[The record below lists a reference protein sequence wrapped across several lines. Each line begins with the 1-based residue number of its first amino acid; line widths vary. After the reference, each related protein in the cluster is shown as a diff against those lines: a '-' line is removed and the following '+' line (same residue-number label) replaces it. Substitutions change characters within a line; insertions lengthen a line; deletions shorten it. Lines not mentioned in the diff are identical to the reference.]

1 MIDAIGK
8 TSGAPNTVKT
18 NVEQLEDNLYDRLA
32 KGGAEQHNGVIEM
45 SITVNRR
52 VYEQIQGYKNVTKGA
67 AATD

>member
-18 NVEQLEDNLYDRLA
+18 NVEQLEDNLYDRLS
-32 KGGAEQHNGVIEM
+32 KGGEEQHNGVIEM

-52 VYEQIQGYKNVTKGA
+52 VYESIQGYKNVTRAGA
-67 AATD
+67 PN